1 MTCANTYYDKI
12 PTSSGGN
19 VNIFVTNITASGNV
33 NITNK
38 ASPNEEAVESAKIES
53 STGRV
58 FIEWDRSGDYE
69 GLPTVNGVEV
79 TRTGKIGGNTYE
91 GYADTATDGSNIT
104 ASYADSS
111 HIVPLETLDKPI
123 ISLATF
129 NGSYPAGQTELKA
142 GDTYNID
149 ITCDEPY
156 TAVETQSHEACI
168 AKSFT
173 TGGSIAAV
181 IAGRGNVAVER
192 IGRVRVKNVA
202 GTWSDWTDTDNTVNC
217 NNLHP
222 AVTITSKAY
231 PGSQLALK
239 DSEEV
244 AIAYTVTDS
253 DSDIES
259 VTGNLTLTANGAT
272 RASGN
277 YENGTYTITST
288 RDANGAVTVH
298 NETARIAH
306 VDVDFTSN
314 VSVQVRSGVG
324 AVLLPL
330 SFTQDLL
337 TPISNPSITATDA
350 DAHSLTTLYSQVTVT
365 NLAGKTINLDRA
377 YYIKGF
383 ALKTL
388 VLDWPNEQAS
398 IGTDIVTASDVT
410 VTGAINSTPP
420 YDICTNRV
428 TSGNMVLVG
437 DYVLNTNNVEIDKQ
451 LCADFNY
458 DSSNNI
464 TIYIEET

>member
-1 MTCANTYYDKI
+1 MSLLDEE
-12 PTSSGGN
+12 GGGGF
-19 VNIFVTNITASGNV
+19 VNIFVVDITSPGNV
-33 NITNK
+33 NITKKDAPNDEVV
-38 ASPNEEAVESAKIES
+38 ASVKLEDNTATVS
-53 STGRV
+53 
-58 FIEWDRSGDYE
+58 IEWDRAGNYE

-79 TRTGKIGGNTYE
+79 TKDSKIGGSTYT
-91 GYADTATDGSNIT
+91 GHADISGEYLSIT

-111 HIVPLETLDKPI
+111 HVVPLETLDKPV

-129 NGSYPAGQTELKA
+129 SGSYPAGQTELKA

-149 ITCDEPY
+149 ITCDVPY
-156 TAVETQSHEACI
+156 TTVETQSHEACI
-168 AKSFT
+168 SKSFT
-173 TGGSIAAV
+173 TSGSIAAV

-192 IGRVRVKNVA
+192 IGRVRVKNAA
-202 GTWSDWTDTDNTVNC
+202 GTWSDWTDTNNTVNC

-222 AVTITSKAY
+222 AVTITNKAY

-239 DSEEV
+239 DSEEIV
-244 AIAYTVTDS
+244 IAYTVTDS

-259 VTGNLTLTANGAT
+259 ATGNLTLTANGAT

-298 NETARIAH
+298 NEAVRIAH

-314 VSVQVRSGVG
+314 VPVQVRSGVG

-330 SFTQDLL
+330 TFTQDLL
-337 TPISNPSITATDA
+337 TPISSPSITATDS
-350 DAHSLTTLYSQVTVT
+350 DTHSLTTLYSQVTVT

-410 VTGAINSTPP
+410 VTGVINSTPP

-428 TSGNMVLVG
+428 TSGNIVLVG

-451 LCADFNY
+451 LCAEFNY